1 MVNIIEIKRT
11 PIRKR
16 YGCLQSI
23 STAKLL
29 SFPLQEIVKDVP
41 FDIDQL
47 IVGNVIGA
55 NQGQNLAKQAALCA
69 GLSHSTICTS
79 VNKVCAS
86 SIKALEMGVN
96 SILVGKC
103 NSVLIGGV
111 ESMSQMPEYTESG
124 DALIRDGLT
133 CAFTK
138 KLMGEIAD
146 NVAKQYDI
154 TRDELDEYSFSS
166 YEKFNESLNTDK
178 FKSSIVPVPVHVD
191 NEIEEILVEEDERFK
206 YDYEKMKS
214 LKPVFS
220 SQGLH
225 TVASSSKLADGAC
238 ALLLVSDHYVE
249 KYNLGVMAKI
259 KTSQDYENDPENFI
273 TAPVNCIQKCLD
285 TIHLETNDMDLFEI
299 NEAFAIV
306 PLLVSKLLH
315 IDVDKI
321 NVSGGAIAFGHPLG
335 ASGLII
341 LSHLISNLQRH
352 GKKTGCLAICNGGGG
367 ASGLVVEIIA

>member
-1 MVNIIEIKRT
+1 MVNIIEIRRT

-29 SFPLQEIVKDVP
+29 SIPLQEIVKDVP

-55 NQGQNLAKQAALCA
+55 NQGQNLAKQASLHA
-69 GLSHSTICTS
+69 GLSHSTICMS

-96 SILVGKC
+96 SILAGKS

-146 NVAKQYDI
+146 NVANQYDI
-154 TRDELDEYSFSS
+154 TRNELDEYSFSS

-178 FKSSIVPVPVHVD
+178 FKPFIVPVPVD

-206 YDYEKMKS
+206 YNYEKMKS

-220 SQGLH
+220 AQGLH

-249 KYNLGVMAKI
+249 KYNLRVIAKI
-259 KTSQDYENDPENFI
+259 KTSQDYENEPENFI

-285 TIHLETNDMDLFEI
+285 AIQMETNDVDLFEI

-315 IDVDKI
+315 IGADKI

-341 LSHLISNLQRH
+341 LSHLISNLQHR